1 MTLWKDFGPMF
12 SYCHTVAF
20 SANMKG
26 LKAAPVN
33 RPTRKKK
40 TACMPYSITGMH
52 LCSFPRTILLPFG
65 LHNSQKYPQHPL
77 VASKRKSTNR
87 TYPAREKKSMQ
98 SSILQQQ
105 TNYHYKSITSFWF
118 GFVKNA
124 EKERDCRNQVSPP
137 YQGTFFSLIRVINLS
152 SLSIP

>member
-1 MTLWKDFGPMF
+1 MNLDPLERLWTNVQLLSHGCILCKYERVKSSPSQQAYKEKKDSM
-12 SYCHTVAF
+12 Y
-20 SANMKG
+20 
-26 LKAAPVN
+26 
-33 RPTRKKK
+33 
-40 TACMPYSITGMH
+40 GMH

>member
-1 MTLWKDFGPMF
+1 MF
-12 SYCHTVAF
+12 SYCHTAAF
-20 SANMKG
+20 SANRKG

-40 TACMPYSITGMH
+40 TACMAHSITGMH

-65 LHNSQKYPQHPL
+65 LHNSQKHPQHPL
-77 VASKRKSTNR
+77 VASKRKSTKQNI
-87 TYPAREKKSMQ
+87 TLQEKKSMQ

-105 TNYHYKSITSFWF
+105 TNYHYKPLSSLWF
-118 GFVKNA
+118 CFVKNT
-124 EKERDCRNQVSPP
+124 KKDRERLHQPSVPTLARHI
-137 YQGTFFSLIRVINLS
+137 FFPLIRVINLS